1 MSSRNCIRPIVIEP
15 ISKTGWGLREILD
28 NREIAFFICW
38 REIKVRYKQAVLGI
52 AWAVIR
58 PVMHMVV
65 FSTIFGALAKL
76 PSDGVPYPV
85 FIFCG
90 ILPWQLF
97 SQSVN
102 ATAGSLIAN
111 RTLIDRVYF
120 PRLIFPIAS
129 VFSSLFDFAVAFT
142 VLAVMMV
149 CYGIMPTA
157 NALLLPLLIILA
169 CGNALSI
176 GLWMGALS
184 VRYRDFKQ
192 ILPFMIQFWFYATP
206 VVYSAT
212 LVPEHLRVWY
222 ALNPMVGVVEGFRW
236 ALLATAAFPAGPIL
250 YSGLFAAGSILG
262 GIKFF
267 QRMDRTLADVI

>member
-15 ISKTGWGLREILD
+15 ISNTGWGLREILD

-52 AWAVIR
+52 AWAIIR
-58 PVMHMVV
+58 PVMNMVV

-85 FIFCG
+85 FSFCG

-97 SQSVN
+97 SQSVS

-149 CYGIMPTA
+149 C
-157 NALLLPLLIILA
+157 
-169 CGNALSI
+169 
-176 GLWMGALS
+176 
-184 VRYRDFKQ
+184 
-192 ILPFMIQFWFYATP
+192 
-206 VVYSAT
+206 
-212 LVPEHLRVWY
+212 
-222 ALNPMVGVVEGFRW
+222 
-236 ALLATAAFPAGPIL
+236 
-250 YSGLFAAGSILG
+250 
-262 GIKFF
+262 
-267 QRMDRTLADVI
+267 